1 MVDCRCFFDM
11 DMLKHGNLVV
21 PYVQTKALN
30 GWCYPSL
37 GATRILSSA
46 SERTSWGSSGGVE
59 SNLTIQTADAIWKF
73 SWMVYNG
80 TSC

>member
-1 MVDCRCFFDM
+1 MADITIVFMGFINQ
-11 DMLKHGNLVV
+11 HSHNWGA
-21 PYVQTKALN
+21 PS
-30 GWCYPSL
+30 SL

-73 SWMVYNG
+73 SWMVYNLG
-80 TSC
+80 KL